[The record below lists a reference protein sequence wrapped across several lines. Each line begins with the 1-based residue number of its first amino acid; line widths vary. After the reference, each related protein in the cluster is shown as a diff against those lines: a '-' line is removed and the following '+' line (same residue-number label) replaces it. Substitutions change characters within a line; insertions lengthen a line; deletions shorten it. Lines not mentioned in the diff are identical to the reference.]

1 MGSTFK
7 FVHCADLHLGSAVH
21 ARGREGALLE
31 SLSRIVDLA
40 VSERADAL
48 FVSGDVYDSSAAS
61 PSARHALAAE
71 LSRFRGRVLIARG
84 NHDSAAPWDGSI
96 PYPPNVHEFPAEPES
111 VIVDTPGGQFEAVG
125 VSFQSQHEG
134 RDLASML
141 RGRGDMFTVACVH
154 CDAGGSPGYAPFDQA
169 SLAGRG
175 VDYWAL
181 GHIHRRQV
189 LSRDPWAVYPGNIQ
203 GRDMGETGEK
213 GAYVVTVTDGRVS
226 EARFAPTQSFCFR
239 DLSADITGRTL
250 PEAESE
256 LRSQVSEGDV
266 VRITFTGAG
275 VLDGML
281 RREPADVARALG
293 RSLGCTVQ
301 EVRVLTSPERSPGPI
316 ADAVASKAEEMAAL
330 PRQRVMEILM
340 AKTMLKPYRAYFESL
355 PDEEFYGM
363 VRGAAGLAESALGGR
378 R

>member
-21 ARGREGALLE
+21 AKGREGAVLE
-31 SLSRIVDLA
+31 SLARIVDMA
-40 VSERADAL
+40 VAEKADAL

-61 PSARHALAAE
+61 PSARHALATE
-71 LSRFRGRVLIARG
+71 LSRFRGRVLIVRG

-125 VSFQSQHEG
+125 VSFRAQHDD
-134 RDLASML
+134 RDLVSML

-154 CDAGGSPGYAPFDQA
+154 CDAGGSPGYAPFDPA

-181 GHIHRRQV
+181 GHIHKRQEV
-189 LSRDPWAVYPGNIQ
+189 SRNPWAVYPGNIQ

-213 GAYVVTVTDGRVS
+213 GAYLVTVIDGRVA
-226 EARFAPTQSFCFR
+226 EARFVPTQSFCFR
-239 DLSADITGRTL
+239 DLSVDITGRTL
-250 PEAESE
+250 QEVEAEVRGSC
-256 LRSQVSEGDV
+256 SAGDA
-266 VRITFTGAG
+266 VRITFTGSG

-281 RREPADVARALG
+281 RIEAEDVARGLG

-301 EVRVLTSPERSPGPI
+301 GVRVNTSPERSPGPI
-316 ADAVASKAEEMAAL
+316 ADRVASKAEEFAAL
-330 PRQRVMEILM
+330 PRQRIMEILM
-340 AKTMLKPYRAYFESL
+340 AKTMLKPHRAYFESL
-355 PDEEFYGM
+355 SDDEFYGM
-363 VRGAAGLAESALGGR
+363 VRGAAGLAASALGGR

>member
-21 ARGREGALLE
+21 AKGREGALLE

-40 VSERADAL
+40 VRERADAML
-48 FVSGDVYDSSAAS
+48 VSGDVYDSSAAS
-61 PSARHALAAE
+61 PSVRHALAAE
-71 LSRFRGRVLIARG
+71 MSRFGGRVMIARG

-111 VIVDTPGGQFEAVG
+111 IVVDTPGGQFEAVG
-125 VSFQSQHEG
+125 VSFQSQHDG
-134 RDLASML
+134 RDLVSMH

-154 CDAGGSPGYAPFDQA
+154 CDAGGSAGYAPFDPA

-181 GHIHRRQV
+181 GHIHKRQV
-189 LSRDPWAVYPGNIQ
+189 VSRDPWAVYPGNIQ

-213 GAYVVTVTDGRVS
+213 GAYIVTVTDGRVS
-226 EARFAPTQSFCFR
+226 DARFVPTQSFCFR
-239 DLSADITGRTL
+239 ELRADITGRTL
-250 PEAESE
+250 QDVESE
-256 LRSQVSEGDV
+256 LRAQVSKGDIARV
-266 VRITFTGAG
+266 TFSGAG

-281 RREPADVARALG
+281 RRDPADAARALG
-293 RSLGCTVQ
+293 RALGCTVQ
-301 EVRVLTSPERSPGPI
+301 EVRVLTGPERSPGPV
-316 ADAVASKAEEMAAL
+316 ADEVASKAEEMAAL
-330 PRQRVMEILM
+330 PRQRIMEILM

-363 VRGAAGLAESALGGR
+363 VRGAAGLAASALGGR